1 VVRAEWVDY
10 NRHMSDFRYSQLF
23 GEAIDALFRQVG
35 VDESYRGTGRMY
47 YTVENHVKHLGE
59 AKAGETLYVTAQV
72 LEVDDKRL
80 RLFQRVHRG
89 RDDALIAT
97 AEQMYLHV
105 DTVAAKAAPADGKV
119 REKLQTIARAQAK
132 LPLPP
137 EAGRPVGRARQ

>member
-1 VVRAEWVDY
+1 
-10 NRHMSDFRYSQLF
+10 
-23 GEAIDALFRQVG
+23 
-35 VDESYRGTGRMY
+35 
-47 YTVENHVKHLGE
+47 VENHVRHSGE

-89 RDDALIAT
+89 RDDQPIAT

-105 DTVAAKAAPADGKV
+105 DTVAAKAAPADAKV
-119 REKLQTIARAQAK
+119 RDKLQTIARAHAK

-137 EAGRPVGRARQ
+137 EAGRPVGRAPR